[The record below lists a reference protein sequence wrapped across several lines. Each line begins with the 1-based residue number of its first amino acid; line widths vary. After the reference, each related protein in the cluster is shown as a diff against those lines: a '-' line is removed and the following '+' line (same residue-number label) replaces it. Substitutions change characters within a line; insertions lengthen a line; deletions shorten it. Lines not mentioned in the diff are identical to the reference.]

1 MNDFALP
8 FKSDLAVTSQDVAN
22 KNTLNSFLSIRT
34 KGNDFESDIVVGMVL
49 SALLRKKIEGYS
61 YDDFRNDCKGRFE
74 TKLDDARFWSV
85 LDKMYFETE
94 ALFNISPET
103 LLFKGQKSHSNNK
116 TNDRFASLYISLLQE
131 LRIKEFD
138 TKLNFLEHE
147 ILSTLNERMREAK
160 EAAYTAK
167 EKPYLPFLSQS
178 FRQDLQFLSQHP
190 KYLLSQIKPFLNI
203 YGFVYVSQ
211 LALSLTDWRRC
222 GEPTHKPL
230 YFIMDHEKASQE
242 RAHVRNHG
250 YKLFERSCY
259 RLFPYLSM
267 LEMLQPD
274 ANSLEK
280 EKKIPLWELASR
292 IERNKNQTTRERLE
306 FFAKAFKSNRN
317 LSNVLPDSGDA
328 LDWLEQILG
337 LAIAQFEDTSTERP
351 AINKKYVGEVE
362 KYLAS
367 DFVQR
372 RGRAGRVLVLNQDH
386 LLLLANIA
394 IGDRDK
400 LRFQELIAEFR
411 KRGIYLDKQTEI
423 ELIKFFERIGN
434 VEKMSDSGDAVYV
447 RKTI

>member
-1 MNDFALP
+1 MNDFILP
-8 FKSDLAVTSQDVAN
+8 FKSDLPMTMDSVAN
-22 KNTLNSFLSIRT
+22 KNTLNSFLPIRT
-34 KGNDFESDIVVGMVL
+34 KGNDFESDIVIGLVL
-49 SALLRKKIEGYS
+49 SALLRKKVEGYS
-61 YDDFRNDCKGRFE
+61 YDDFRNDCKKRFNA
-74 TKLDDARFWSV
+74 KLDNSRFWSV
-85 LDKMYFETE
+85 LDEMYFSTE

-103 LLFKGQKSHSNNK
+103 LLFKGQKAHGNIK
-116 TNDRFASLYISLLQE
+116 ANDRFASLYLSLLQE

-147 ILSTLNERMREAK
+147 ILSTLNEKMREAK
-160 EAAYTAK
+160 DSAYTAK

-178 FRQDLQFLSQHP
+178 FRKDLQFLSLHP
-190 KYLLSQIKPFLNI
+190 KYLLSQIKPFLSI

-211 LALSLTDWRRC
+211 LALSLTDWRSC
-222 GEPTHKPL
+222 QEPSHKPL

-242 RAHVRNHG
+242 RVHVRNHG

-274 ANSLEK
+274 SENLDVG
-280 EKKIPLWELASR
+280 KKIPLWELAAR
-292 IERNKNQTTRERLE
+292 IERSKNESTRYRLE
-306 FFAKAFKSNRN
+306 AFAKAFRSNRGLTN
-317 LSNVLPDSGDA
+317 ILTDCSES
-328 LDWLEQILG
+328 LDWLEQILS
-337 LAIAQFEDTSTERP
+337 LAVAQFEDTSTERP
-351 AINKKYVGEVE
+351 AINKKYVAEVE
-362 KYLAS
+362 KYLAG

-394 IGDRDK
+394 IGKQEK
-400 LRFQELIAEFR
+400 LRFQELIVEFR

-434 VEKMSDSGDAVYV
+434 IEKMSDSGDAVYV